1 MNYEE
6 HYGEWALVVGASV
19 TVGEQFVRQLADRG
33 LNVAMVARNEAKL
46 RAIAEDI
53 ESRVGVETRVIAL
66 DLSEDRA
73 VEALLE
79 ETNGLE
85 IGYLVLNANLHKVNF
100 FRQMPAEHK
109 RLMLRMNLELPVML
123 AHHYGPHMVARR
135 RGAIV
140 FINALNSLSPIE
152 IDAIFQGTKSG
163 LRVFAESLWLEYR
176 RFGVRVASAMV
187 NGIEGSESYE
197 AKLSPARRRL
207 AKLVGV
213 SMAPEKIVAKVMRQL
228 DRGGVTLVPDTPV
241 FINRIALKFLDLMRF
256 FGGKWSL
263 RVTSWVFGA
272 ILDGEEVTRELGK
285 GS

>member
-1 MNYEE
+1 MNYRE
-6 HYGEWALVVGASV
+6 HYGQWALVIGASV
-19 TVGEQFVRQLADRG
+19 TVGKQFALQLADRG

-46 RAIAEDI
+46 RAIAAEI
-53 ESRVGVETRVIAL
+53 GERSEVEARPISL
-66 DLSEDRA
+66 DLSEDGA
-73 VEALLE
+73 IESLLAATE
-79 ETNGLE
+79 GLE

-100 FRQMPAEHK
+100 FRNMPEEHK
-109 RLMLRMNLELPVML
+109 RRMLRMNLELPVML
-123 AHHYGPHMVARR
+123 AHHYGPPMVERR

-152 IDAIFQGTKSG
+152 IDAVFQGTKSG

-176 RFGVRVASAMV
+176 RLGVRVASAMV

-207 AKLVGV
+207 AKLLGV
-213 SMAPEKIVAKVMRQL
+213 SMAPAKIVARVMRQI

-241 FINRIALKFLDLMRF
+241 LINRFALKMLDLMRF
-256 FGGKWSL
+256 LGGKWSL
-263 RVTSWVFGA
+263 RLTSWVFGA
-272 ILDGEEVTRELGK
+272 ILDGEEVVHELGK